1 MDNYHLTHNG
11 ENWALKR
18 EGAKRATEVFSDA
31 TKETAIRQ
39 AAMRLADSGASL
51 NIHRKEGGFQEERT
65 YPRSADPRRSK
76 G

>member
-11 ENWALKR
+11 DDWALKR

-31 TKETAIRQ
+31 TKQEAIRQ
-39 AAMRLADSGASL
+39 AAGRLADSGASL
-51 NIHRKEGGFQEERT
+51 KIHLKEGGFQEERT
-65 YPRSADPRRSK
+65 YPRSADPKDSK